1 MYTCY
6 ILSIIRSDLRK
17 KCKLTSHNCCKSNI
31 SELFQ
36 YFFLFTFFFLSAQK
50 KHRHNAFNLG
60 DLQEDQTGD
69 WWVYYGFNSS
79 PTAVGKFPKS
89 LFTGLPDSTA
99 DFAFGGYT
107 NNARTQLTPPM
118 GSGSSQTGSAAS
130 FSNLRYIL
138 QDGTVSAIAENLPS
152 RVNYMR

>member
-1 MYTCY
+1 MHTPKHKQS
-6 ILSIIRSDLRK
+6 LPV
-17 KCKLTSHNCCKSNI
+17 
-31 SELFQ
+31 
-36 YFFLFTFFFLSAQK
+36 FFFRLSSFFISSKIKAQ
-50 KHRHNAFNLG
+50 RHNAFNLG

-69 WWVYYGFNSS
+69 WWVYYGFNSN

-89 LFTGLPDSTA
+89 LFTGLADSTS

-130 FSNLRYIL
+130 FSGLQYIL
-138 QDGTVSAIAENLPS
+138 QAGTVSTISGNLPS
-152 RVNYMR
+152 RVDNNRCYLVTPIADGKFFYGGPGGC